1 MSSPVAI
8 AVVGHAN
15 TGKTSLVRT
24 LTRDRGFGQVSPRPG
39 TTRHVEGVQLR
50 ADGRA
55 LVELHDT
62 PGLEDPGRLRDFI
75 DARWGAERLDGPARI
90 DRFLGS
96 AEADGHWAQ
105 EAKVLRR
112 LRTSDAG
119 FFVIDARDPVLAKHR
134 DELALLSAC
143 AVPLLPVLNFVR
155 GGDTHEAA
163 WREALGRNGLH
174 ACVAFD
180 AFAPERGA
188 EARLYEA
195 LGTLLGRHRGAFETL
210 VDARRREF
218 SQRRAAA
225 LQTIADLLVDLA
237 AVRREVPATPEVAM
251 QHAVETLGDDVR
263 RREASSVRDLLA
275 LYQFD
280 AADVDAPA
288 LPLLDGRW
296 QLDLFHPEALR
307 QAGISAAGGAAAGA
321 AAGAAIDA
329 MTGFL
334 SLGAGAL
341 MGALV
346 GGGAR
351 KRQELLTM
359 ARGHRL
365 LTVDDPILALVARR
379 HMELVRRLESRG
391 HGSVGVTSMPVDR
404 DVAPL
409 PRGIGRAR
417 SHPEWSRLGTGF
429 RPSES
434 RSDGA
439 DRIARALAADSA
451 ALPPERGDRPAG
463 HA

>member
-1 MSSPVAI
+1 MPAPVAI

-24 LTRDRGFGQVSPRPG
+24 LTRDRGFGEVSPRPG
-39 TTRHVEGVQLR
+39 TTRHVEGVQLM

-90 DRFLGS
+90 DRFLDS
-96 AEADGHWAQ
+96 PEADGHWAQ

-112 LRTSDAG
+112 LRQSDAG
-119 FFVIDARDPVLAKHR
+119 FFVIDSRDPVLAKHR

-143 AVPLLPVLNFVR
+143 AVPLLPVLNFVH

-163 WREALGRNGLH
+163 WREALGRHGLH

-188 EARLYEA
+188 EARLYGA
-195 LGTLLGRHRGAFETL
+195 LGTLLAAHRTTFDTL
-210 VDARRREF
+210 VDARQREF
-218 SQRRAAA
+218 EQRRGAA
-225 LQTIADLLVDLA
+225 LQAIAELLVDLA
-237 AVRREVPATPEVAM
+237 AVRREVPTIPETAMNKAVAK
-251 QHAVETLGDDVR
+251 LGDDVR
-263 RREASSVRDLLA
+263 RHEARTVRDLLA

-280 AADVDAPA
+280 TGDVDAPT

-296 QLDLFHPEALR
+296 QLDLFNPEALK
-307 QAGISAAGGAAAGA
+307 QASISMVGGAAGGA

-341 MGALV
+341 LGALI
-346 GGGAR
+346 GGGAHG
-351 KRQELLTM
+351 RQEILAM
-359 ARGHRL
+359 ARRQRL
-365 LTVDDPILALVARR
+365 LTVDDPILVLVAQRNLG
-379 HMELVRRLESRG
+379 LVRLLEARG
-391 HGSVGVTSMPVDR
+391 HGAEGVAPMKAEPQTL
-404 DVAPL
+404 PL
-409 PRGIGRAR
+409 PRALNRAR
-417 SHPEWSRLGTGF
+417 SHPEWSRLGAGFTG
-429 RPSES
+429 SEA
-434 RSDGA
+434 REDAVGRVA
-439 DRIARALAADSA
+439 DALDV
-451 ALPPERGDRPAG
+451 
-463 HA
+463 

>member
-1 MSSPVAI
+1 MSAPVAI
-8 AVVGHAN
+8 AVVGHTN

-24 LTRDRGFGQVSPRPG
+24 LTRDRGFGEVSPRPG
-39 TTRHVEGVQLR
+39 TTRHVEGVQLM

-90 DRFLGS
+90 DRFLDS
-96 AEADGHWAQ
+96 PEADGHWAQ

-112 LRTSDAG
+112 LRHSDAG

-155 GGDTHEAA
+155 DGDTHEAD

-174 ACVAFD
+174 ACIAFD

-188 EARLYEA
+188 EAQLYQA
-195 LGTLLGRHRGAFETL
+195 LGTLLGRHRPALDTL
-210 VDARRREF
+210 VDARQREF
-218 SQRRAAA
+218 DQRRGAA
-225 LQTIADLLVDLA
+225 LQAIAELLVDLA
-237 AVRREVPATPEVAM
+237 AVRREVPTEPESAMKKAVAK
-251 QHAVETLGDDVR
+251 LGDDVR
-263 RREASSVRDLLA
+263 RHESRTVRDLLA

-296 QLDLFHPEALR
+296 QLDLFNPEALK
-307 QAGISAAGGAAAGA
+307 QTGIGMAAGA
-321 AAGAAIDA
+321 AAGVAFDA

-341 MGALV
+341 LGAV
-346 GGGAR
+346 IGGGTR
-351 KRQELLTM
+351 KRQEILAM
-359 ARGHRL
+359 ARSQRL
-365 LTVDDPILALVARR
+365 LTVDDPILVLVAHRNLV
-379 HMELVRRLESRG
+379 LVRLLEARG
-391 HGSVGVTSMPVDR
+391 HGAEGVAPVE
-404 DVAPL
+404 AGSQPLPL
-409 PRGIGRAR
+409 PRALNRAR
-417 SHPEWSRLGTGF
+417 SHPEWSRLGAGF
-429 RPSES
+429 TASEA
-434 RSDGA
+434 RDGA
-439 DRIARALAADSA
+439 VGKIAGALDTG
-451 ALPPERGDRPAG
+451 R
-463 HA
+463 

>member
-1 MSSPVAI
+1 MSAPVAI

-39 TTRHVEGVQLR
+39 TTRHVEGVQLM

-90 DRFLGS
+90 DRFLDS
-96 AEADGHWAQ
+96 READGHWAQ

-112 LRTSDAG
+112 LRHSDAG

-155 GGDTHEAA
+155 GGDTHEAD

-174 ACVAFD
+174 ACVGFD
-180 AFAPERGA
+180 AFAPELGA
-188 EARLYEA
+188 EARLYAA
-195 LGTLLGRHRGAFETL
+195 LGTLLGRQRAAFDTL
-210 VDARRREF
+210 VDARQREF
-218 SQRRAAA
+218 QQRRGAA
-225 LQTIADLLVDLA
+225 LQAVAELLVDLA
-237 AVRREVPATPEVAM
+237 AVRREVPSTPETAMNNAVA
-251 QHAVETLGDDVR
+251 TLGDDVR
-263 RREASSVRDLLA
+263 RREARTVRDLLA

-280 AADVDAPA
+280 TRDVDAPA

-296 QLDLFHPEALR
+296 QLDLFNPEALK
-307 QAGISAAGGAAAGA
+307 QAGISVAGGAAAGA

-341 MGALV
+341 MGALI

-351 KRQELLTM
+351 KRQEILAM
-359 ARGHRL
+359 ARGRRF
-365 LTVDDPILALVARR
+365 LTVDDPILALVAQRDLV
-379 HMELVRRLESRG
+379 LVRLLEARG
-391 HGSVGVTSMPVDR
+391 HGAQGVAPVDAGTR
-404 DVAPL
+404 TQPL
-409 PRGIGRAR
+409 PRALGRAR
-417 SHPEWSRLGTGF
+417 SHPEWSRLGAAF
-429 RPSES
+429 RASEA
-434 RSDGA
+434 RVDAVGRVAGA
-439 DRIARALAADSA
+439 LDAGLQRDESIP
-451 ALPPERGDRPAG
+451 LPKSPNR
-463 HA
+463 